1 MIRIDFE
8 NITIALN
15 SIRSHRTRTF
25 LTISIIAFGIM
36 ALVGIL
42 TATDAIQSSISSN
55 FTRMGANTF
64 TIKSNYFRGEGGD
77 RHGRGAEILNI
88 SYNDAV
94 LFKKQYNFPSVIS
107 LSFRQ
112 TQVGTL
118 KYQSEKTNSNISV
131 FAVDENYM
139 ATSGN
144 KISKGR
150 NFTQEESRNGNYV
163 AILGVKLAEELFKTV
178 SPLEKEIMVGSVRYR
193 VIGVLESKGSSFG
206 FNSDRN
212 CYLPI
217 NNVRTAFSSS
227 DKSVAINVMNTSDR
241 PIDQAVSEAQGT
253 FRMIRKLRPTDDDNF
268 VIEKSDNMATS
279 LNDQLKYVTVAT
291 TLIGLIT
298 LLGAAI
304 GLMNIMLVSVTERTR
319 EIGTRKAIGAK
330 KSKIRFQFLM
340 ESIVISQMGG
350 LVGIV
355 LGIAIGNVVS
365 LIIGSSFIIPWMWIL
380 LGVFLCLLVGVFSG
394 YIPANRAA
402 NLDPI
407 EALRYE

>member
-1 MIRIDFE
+1 
-8 NITIALN
+8 
-15 SIRSHRTRTF
+15 
-25 LTISIIAFGIM
+25 
-36 ALVGIL
+36 
-42 TATDAIQSSISSN
+42 
-55 FTRMGANTF
+55 
-64 TIKSNYFRGEGGD
+64 
-77 RHGRGAEILNI
+77 
-88 SYNDAV
+88 
-94 LFKKQYNFPSVIS
+94 
-107 LSFRQ
+107 
-112 TQVGTL
+112 
-118 KYQSEKTNSNISV
+118 
-131 FAVDENYM
+131 
-139 ATSGN
+139 
-144 KISKGR
+144 
-150 NFTQEESRNGNYV
+150 V
-163 AILGVKLAEELFKTV
+163 AILGVKLAEELFKSV
-178 SPLEKEIMVGSVRYR
+178 SPLEKEILVGSVRYR

-217 NNVRTAFSSS
+217 NNVRTVFPSS
-227 DKSVAINVMNTSDR
+227 DKSIAINVMNTSDR
-241 PIDQAVSEAQGT
+241 PIDQAVSEAQGA

-279 LNDQLKYVTVAT
+279 LNDQLKYVTIAT

-340 ESIVISQMGG
+340 ESIVISQLGG
-350 LVGIV
+350 LVGII
-355 LGIAIGNVVS
+355 LGIAIGNLVS

-380 LGVFLCLLVGVFSG
+380 LGVVLCLLVGVLSG
-394 YIPANRAA
+394 YIPANKAA

>member
-1 MIRIDFE
+1 MKKIDFE
-8 NITIALN
+8 NIAIALN
-15 SIRSHRTRTF
+15 SIRTHRTRTF

-42 TATDAIQSSISSN
+42 TATDAIESSINSN

-64 TIKSNYFRGEGGD
+64 TITANQFRGEG
-77 RHGRGAEILNI
+77 RAKHGRGAEVLNI
-88 SYNDAV
+88 TYNDAV
-94 LFKKQYNFPSVIS
+94 LFKKQFNFPAIIS

-112 TQVGTL
+112 SMTSTL
-118 KYQSEKTNSNISV
+118 KYLSEKTNSNISV
-131 FAVDENYM
+131 FAVDENYLV
-139 ATSGN
+139 TSGN
-144 KISKGR
+144 TIAKGR
-150 NFTQEESRNGNYV
+150 NITAEEAKDGNYV
-163 AILGVKLAEELFKTV
+163 ALLGTKVADELFKNTNPV
-178 SPLEKEIMVGSVRYR
+178 DKEILVGSIRYR
-193 VIGVLESKGSSFG
+193 VIGVLESKGSTFG

-217 NNVRTAFSSS
+217 NNVRTAFGSS
-227 DKSVAINVMNTSDR
+227 DKSIAINVMNNSTRS
-241 PIDQAVSEAQGT
+241 IDQAVSEAQGA
-253 FRMIRKLRPTDDDNF
+253 FRIIRKLRPSDDDNF
-268 VIEKSDNMATS
+268 MIEKSDNMATS
-279 LNDQLKYVTVAT
+279 LNDQLKYVTIAT

-330 KSKIRFQFLM
+330 KSTIRYQFLM
-340 ESIVISQMGG
+340 ESIVISQLGG

-380 LGVFLCLLVGVFSG
+380 LGVFLCLLVGILSG
-394 YIPANRAA
+394 YIPANKAA

>member
-1 MIRIDFE
+1 MIKIDFE
-8 NITIALN
+8 NIAIALN

-64 TIKSNYFRGEGGD
+64 TIKSNQFRGEGRA
-77 RHGRGAEILNI
+77 RHGRGAEVLNI
-88 SYNDAV
+88 TYNEAV
-94 LFKKQYNFPSVIS
+94 LFKKQYNFPSIIS

-112 TQVGTL
+112 SSTSTL
-118 KYQSEKTNSNISV
+118 KYLSEKTNSNISL
-131 FAVDENYM
+131 FAVDENYLL
-139 ATSGN
+139 TSGN
-144 KISKGR
+144 TISKGR
-150 NFTQEESRNGNYV
+150 NMTAEEAKNGNYV
-163 AILGVKLAEELFKTV
+163 AILGIKLADELFK
-178 SPLEKEIMVGSVRYR
+178 SENPIDKEILVGSIRYR

-217 NNVRTAFSSS
+217 NNARTAFASS
-227 DKSVAINVMNTSDR
+227 DKSIAINVMNSSAK
-241 PIDQAVSEAQGT
+241 PIDEAVSEAQGA
-253 FRMIRKLRPTDDDNF
+253 FRIIRKLRPSDDDNF
-268 VIEKSDNMATS
+268 IIEKSDNMATS
-279 LNDQLKYVTVAT
+279 LNDQLKYVTIAT

-330 KSKIRFQFLM
+330 KSTIRYQFLM
-340 ESIVISQMGG
+340 ESIVISQLGG

>member
-1 MIRIDFE
+1 MRKIDFE

-15 SIRSHRTRTF
+15 SIRTHRTRTF

-42 TATDAIQSSISSN
+42 TATDAIESSINSN

-64 TIKSNYFRGEGGD
+64 TITANQFRGEGRE
-77 RHGRGAEILNI
+77 RHGRGAEVLNI
-88 SYNDAV
+88 TYNDAV
-94 LFKKQYNFPSVIS
+94 LFKKQFNFPAVIS

-112 TQVGTL
+112 SMTFTL
-118 KYQSEKTNSNISV
+118 KYLSEKTNSNISV
-131 FAVDENYM
+131 FAIDENYLM
-139 ATSGN
+139 TSGN
-144 KISKGR
+144 TIAKGR
-150 NFTQEESRNGNYV
+150 NITVEEAKNGNYV
-163 AILGVKLAEELFKTV
+163 ALLGTKVADELFKNTN
-178 SPLEKEIMVGSVRYR
+178 PIDKEILVGSIRYR
-193 VIGVLESKGSSFG
+193 VIGVLESKGSTFG

-217 NNVRTAFSSS
+217 NNVRTAFGSS
-227 DKSVAINVMNTSDR
+227 DKSIAINVMNNSTKS
-241 PIDQAVSEAQGT
+241 IDQAISEAQGA
-253 FRMIRKLRPTDDDNF
+253 FRIIRKLRPSDDDNF
-268 VIEKSDNMATS
+268 MIEKSDNMATS
-279 LNDQLKYVTVAT
+279 LNDQLKYVTIAT

-330 KSKIRFQFLM
+330 KSTIRYQFLM
-340 ESIVISQMGG
+340 ESVVISQLGG

-365 LIIGSSFIIPWMWIL
+365 LIIGSSFIVPWMWIL
-380 LGVFLCLLVGVFSG
+380 LGVFLCLLVGVLSG
-394 YIPANRAA
+394 YIPANKAA

>member
-1 MIRIDFE
+1 MIKINFE
-8 NITIALN
+8 NIAIALN
-15 SIRSHRTRTF
+15 SIRSHRVRTF

-64 TIKSNYFRGEGGD
+64 TIESNFFRGEGRQ
-77 RHGRGAEILNI
+77 RHGRGAEVLNI
-88 SYNDAV
+88 SYNEAA
-94 LFKKQYNFPSVIS
+94 LFKKQFNFPAVIS

-112 TQVGTL
+112 SMASTL
-118 KYQSEKTNSNISV
+118 KYESVKTNSNISV
-131 FAVDENYM
+131 MAIDENYL

-144 KISKGR
+144 NISKGR
-150 NFTQEESRNGNYV
+150 NFTAEESQSGSYV
-163 AILGVKLAEELFKTV
+163 VLLGVKLAEELFGNAN
-178 SPLEKEIMVGSVRYR
+178 PIDKEILVGSIRYK
-193 VIGVLESKGSSFG
+193 VIGVLETKGSTFG

-217 NNVRTAFSSS
+217 NNARTAFSSN
-227 DKSVAINVMNTSDR
+227 DKSVSINVMNISGK
-241 PIDQAVSEAQGT
+241 PIDEAVSEAQGA
-253 FRMIRKLRPTDDDNF
+253 FRILRKLRPTDDDNF
-268 VIEKSDNMATS
+268 RIEKSDNMATNM
-279 LNDQLKYVTVAT
+279 NDQLKYVTIAT

-330 KSKIRFQFLM
+330 KSTIRYQFLM
-340 ESIVISQMGG
+340 ESVVISQLGG

-380 LGVFLCLLVGVFSG
+380 LGVVLCLLVGILSG